1 MVGKPAVAGTSFVV
15 RVAQSVGKDI
25 KNDVWYTTDMIKNP
39 YLNAFM
45 ALGYI
50 ALIILVIH
58 NTSAIAANT
67 PDTILAPVTM
77 LSLFVLSAAIMGIL
91 FVYEPLRLFLE
102 NQKREALSFLLKTV
116 GTFACF
122 VLLLATLLFYTSLLK

>member
-1 MVGKPAVAGTSFVV
+1 
-15 RVAQSVGKDI
+15 
-25 KNDVWYTTDMIKNP
+25 MIKNP

-50 ALIILVIH
+50 ALIILIISK
-58 NTSAIAANT
+58 TSSIAEHT
-67 PDTILAPVTM
+67 PDTILAPITM

-102 NQKREALSFLLKTV
+102 NEKQHALSFLLKTV
-116 GTFACF
+116 STFACF
-122 VLLLATLLFYTSLLK
+122 VVILAGLLYYTSVLN

>member
-1 MVGKPAVAGTSFVV
+1 
-15 RVAQSVGKDI
+15 
-25 KNDVWYTTDMIKNP
+25 
-39 YLNAFM
+39 M

-50 ALIILVIH
+50 ALIILVI
-58 NTSAIAANT
+58 NKTSSIAANT
-67 PDTILAPVTM
+67 PDTLLAPVTM

-102 NQKREALSFLLKTV
+102 NQKQQALSFLLKTV

-122 VLLLATLLFYTSLLK
+122 VVILAALLFYTSVLN

>member
-1 MVGKPAVAGTSFVV
+1 ML
-15 RVAQSVGKDI
+15 
-25 KNDVWYTTDMIKNP
+25 KNP

-50 ALIILVIH
+50 ALIISIIFR
-58 NTSAIAANT
+58 TSGVAAHT

-102 NQKREALSFLLKTV
+102 NQKQQALSFLLKTV

-122 VLLLATLLFYTSLLK
+122 VLILAVLLFYTSVI

>member
-1 MVGKPAVAGTSFVV
+1 
-15 RVAQSVGKDI
+15 
-25 KNDVWYTTDMIKNP
+25 MIKNP

-50 ALIILVIH
+50 AGIILAISK
-58 NTSAIAANT
+58 TSSIAANT
-67 PDTILAPVTM
+67 PDTLLAPVTM

-91 FVYEPLRLFLE
+91 FVYEPARLFLE
-102 NQKREALSFLLKTV
+102 NQKQQALSFLIKTV

-122 VLLLATLLFYTSLLK
+122 VVILAVLLFYTSLLK

>member
-1 MVGKPAVAGTSFVV
+1 
-15 RVAQSVGKDI
+15 
-25 KNDVWYTTDMIKNP
+25 MIKNP

-50 ALIILVIH
+50 ALIILVI
-58 NTSAIAANT
+58 NKTSSIAAHT
-67 PDTILAPVTM
+67 PDTLLAPVTM

-91 FVYEPLRLFLE
+91 FVYEPLCLFLE
-102 NQKREALSFLLKTV
+102 NQKQQALSFLMKTV

-122 VLLLATLLFYTSLLK
+122 VVILAALLFYTSVMK

>member
-1 MVGKPAVAGTSFVV
+1 
-15 RVAQSVGKDI
+15 
-25 KNDVWYTTDMIKNP
+25 
-39 YLNAFM
+39 M

-50 ALIILVIH
+50 ALIILII
-58 NTSAIAANT
+58 NKTSSIAVNT
-67 PDTILAPVTM
+67 PDTLLAPVTM

-102 NQKREALSFLLKTV
+102 NQKQQALSFLIKTV

-122 VLLLATLLFYTSLLK
+122 VVILAVLLFYTSILK

>member
-1 MVGKPAVAGTSFVV
+1 ML
-15 RVAQSVGKDI
+15 
-25 KNDVWYTTDMIKNP
+25 KNP

-50 ALIILVIH
+50 AGIVLVISK
-58 NTSAIAANT
+58 TSSIAANT

-102 NQKREALSFLLKTV
+102 NQKQQALSFLLKTV

-122 VLLLATLLFYTSLLK
+122 VLILAVLLFYTSVI

>member
-1 MVGKPAVAGTSFVV
+1 
-15 RVAQSVGKDI
+15 
-25 KNDVWYTTDMIKNP
+25 MIKNP

-50 ALIILVIH
+50 ALIILII
-58 NTSAIAANT
+58 NKTSSIAANA
-67 PDTILAPVTM
+67 PDVLLAPVTM
-77 LSLFVLSAAIMGIL
+77 LSLFVLSALVMGIL

-102 NQKREALSFLLKTV
+102 NQKQQSLSFLIKTV

-122 VLLLATLLFYTSLLK
+122 VIILALLLLYVSVLK

>member
-1 MVGKPAVAGTSFVV
+1 
-15 RVAQSVGKDI
+15 
-25 KNDVWYTTDMIKNP
+25 MIKNP

-50 ALIILVIH
+50 AGIILIV
-58 NTSAIAANT
+58 NKTSSIAANT

-102 NQKREALSFLLKTV
+102 NQKQQALSFLLKTV

-122 VLLLATLLFYTSLLK
+122 VLILAVLLFYTSVI

>member
-1 MVGKPAVAGTSFVV
+1 
-15 RVAQSVGKDI
+15 
-25 KNDVWYTTDMIKNP
+25 MIKNP

-50 ALIILVIH
+50 ALIILVISK
-58 NTSAIAANT
+58 TSSIAANT

-91 FVYEPLRLFLE
+91 FVYESLRLFLE
-102 NQKREALSFLLKTV
+102 NQKQQALSFLLKTV

-122 VLLLATLLFYTSLLK
+122 VVILAALLFYTSIL

>member
-1 MVGKPAVAGTSFVV
+1 
-15 RVAQSVGKDI
+15 
-25 KNDVWYTTDMIKNP
+25 MIKNP

-50 ALIILVIH
+50 ALIILVVSQ
-58 NTSAIAANT
+58 TSSIAAHT

-91 FVYEPLRLFLE
+91 FVYEPARLFLE
-102 NQKREALSFLLKTV
+102 NQKQQALSFLLKTV
-116 GTFACF
+116 ATFACF
-122 VLLLATLLFYTSLLK
+122 VVMLGVLLLYTSFI

>member
-1 MVGKPAVAGTSFVV
+1 
-15 RVAQSVGKDI
+15 
-25 KNDVWYTTDMIKNP
+25 MIKNP

-50 ALIILVIH
+50 AGIILVISK
-58 NTSAIAANT
+58 TSSIAAHT

-91 FVYEPLRLFLE
+91 FVYEPLCLFLE
-102 NQKREALSFLLKTV
+102 NQKKEALSFLTKTV
-116 GTFACF
+116 ATFACF
-122 VLLLATLLFYTSLLK
+122 VLILAALLLYTSFLK

>member
-1 MVGKPAVAGTSFVV
+1 
-15 RVAQSVGKDI
+15 
-25 KNDVWYTTDMIKNP
+25 MIKNP

-50 ALIILVIH
+50 ALIILIISK
-58 NTSAIAANT
+58 TSSIAAHT
-67 PDTILAPVTM
+67 PDTLLAPVTM

-91 FVYEPLRLFLE
+91 FVYEPARLFFE
-102 NQKREALSFLLKTV
+102 NQKQQALSFLLKTV

-122 VLLLATLLFYTSLLK
+122 VLILAGLLFYTSILK

>member
-1 MVGKPAVAGTSFVV
+1 ML
-15 RVAQSVGKDI
+15 
-25 KNDVWYTTDMIKNP
+25 KNP

-50 ALIILVIH
+50 ALIILVI
-58 NTSAIAANT
+58 NATSSLAAHT

-91 FVYEPLRLFLE
+91 FVYEPARLFLE

-122 VLLLATLLFYTSLLK
+122 VVILATLLLYTSVL

>member
-1 MVGKPAVAGTSFVV
+1 
-15 RVAQSVGKDI
+15 
-25 KNDVWYTTDMIKNP
+25 MIKNP

-50 ALIILVIH
+50 AGIILVI
-58 NTSAIAANT
+58 NKTSSIAANT
-67 PDTILAPVTM
+67 PDTLLAPVTM
-77 LSLFVLSAAIMGIL
+77 LSLFVLSASIMGIL
-91 FVYEPLRLFLE
+91 FVYEPARLFLE

-122 VLLLATLLFYTSLLK
+122 VVILAALLLYTSVI

>member
-1 MVGKPAVAGTSFVV
+1 
-15 RVAQSVGKDI
+15 
-25 KNDVWYTTDMIKNP
+25 MIKNP

-50 ALIILVIH
+50 AGLILVITQTH
-58 NTSAIAANT
+58 SIAEHT

-77 LSLFVLSAAIMGIL
+77 LSLLVLSVAVMSIL
-91 FVYEPLRLFLE
+91 FFYEPARLFVE
-102 NQKREALSFLLKTV
+102 NQKPQALSFLLKTV

-122 VLLLATLLFYTSLLK
+122 VVILASLLLYTSFL

>member
-1 MVGKPAVAGTSFVV
+1 
-15 RVAQSVGKDI
+15 
-25 KNDVWYTTDMIKNP
+25 MIKNP

-50 ALIILVIH
+50 ALIILVVSK
-58 NTSAIAANT
+58 TSSIAAHT
-67 PDTILAPVTM
+67 PDTLLAPLTM

-102 NQKREALSFLLKTV
+102 NQKRESLSFLIKTV

-122 VLLLATLLFYTSLLK
+122 VVILAALLLYTSVI

>member
-1 MVGKPAVAGTSFVV
+1 
-15 RVAQSVGKDI
+15 
-25 KNDVWYTTDMIKNP
+25 MIKNP

-50 ALIILVIH
+50 ALIISVIFR
-58 NTSAIAANT
+58 TSSIAAHT
-67 PDTILAPVTM
+67 PDTLLAPVTM

-91 FVYEPLRLFLE
+91 FIYEPARLFLE

-122 VLLLATLLFYTSLLK
+122 VVILAALLLYTSVLK

>member
-1 MVGKPAVAGTSFVV
+1 
-15 RVAQSVGKDI
+15 
-25 KNDVWYTTDMIKNP
+25 MIKNP

-50 ALIILVIH
+50 ALIILVI
-58 NTSAIAANT
+58 NKTSSIAANT
-67 PDTILAPVTM
+67 PDTLLAPVTM

-91 FVYEPLRLFLE
+91 FVYEPARLFLE
-102 NQKREALSFLLKTV
+102 NQKQQALSFLLKTV

-122 VLLLATLLFYTSLLK
+122 VVILAALLFYTSALK